1 MGRSYNSSLFYLL
14 SNSKKVM
21 NEFNTPIEN
30 NYQLANQKIPKTIF
44 YEHDTDNGFQIEV
57 KALKG
62 IIELTNLDA
71 NIGPAPAP
79 GCASSVAL
87 AIFNPRLVY
96 ANPDRVY
103 IQTTVYYSP
112 GANDLFVPY
121 LVPTGASFQGVG
133 FSLFN
138 VSNETAGAGQFTGK
152 LYINYE
158 IYSF

>member
-1 MGRSYNSSLFYLL
+1 
-14 SNSKKVM
+14 M
-21 NEFNTPIEN
+21 NEFNTPLEN
-30 NYQLANQKIPKTIF
+30 NYQLANQKIEKTIF

-71 NIGPAPAP
+71 NVGPAPAP
-79 GCASSVAL
+79 GCASSVPL

-96 ANPDRVY
+96 ANADRVY

-112 GANDLFVPY
+112 GFDDLFVPY

-138 VSNETAGAGQFTGK
+138 VSNKTAGDGQFTGK

>member
-1 MGRSYNSSLFYLL
+1 
-14 SNSKKVM
+14 M
-21 NEFNTPIEN
+21 NEFNTPLEN
-30 NYQLANQKIPKTIF
+30 NYQLANQKIEKTIF

-71 NIGPAPAP
+71 NIGPIPEP
-79 GCASSVAL
+79 GCANSVTL
-87 AIFNPRLVY
+87 DILNPRLVY

-112 GANDLFVPY
+112 GVDDLFVPY
-121 LVPTGASFQGVG
+121 LVPTGASPQGAG

-138 VSNETAGAGQFTGK
+138 VSNEAAGAGQFTGK

>member
-1 MGRSYNSSLFYLL
+1 
-14 SNSKKVM
+14 M

-30 NYQLANQKIPKTIF
+30 NYQLANQKIEKTIF
-44 YEHDTDNGFQIEV
+44 YEHDLDNGFQIQV
-57 KALKG
+57 RALKG
-62 IIELTNLDA
+62 IIELTNLDS

-79 GCASSVAL
+79 GCASSVSL
-87 AIFNPRLVY
+87 AIFNPRLNY
-96 ANPDRVY
+96 ANADRVY
-103 IQTTVYYSP
+103 IQTSIYYSP

-121 LVPTGASFQGVG
+121 LVATGASLQGAG

>member
-1 MGRSYNSSLFYLL
+1 
-14 SNSKKVM
+14 M

-30 NYQLANQKIPKTIF
+30 NYQLANQKIEKTIF
-44 YEHDTDNGFQIEV
+44 YEHDLDNGFQIQV
-57 KALKG
+57 RALKG
-62 IIELTNLDA
+62 IIELTNLDS
-71 NIGPAPAP
+71 NVGPAPEP
-79 GCASSVAL
+79 GCASSVTL
-87 AIFNPRLVY
+87 DILNPRLNY

-112 GANDLFVPY
+112 GADDLFVPY
-121 LVPTGASFQGVG
+121 LVATGASPQGAG

>member
-1 MGRSYNSSLFYLL
+1 
-14 SNSKKVM
+14 M
-21 NEFNTPIEN
+21 NEFNTPLEN
-30 NYQLANQKIPKTIF
+30 NYQLANQKIEKTIF
-44 YEHDTDNGFQIEV
+44 YEHDLDNGFQIEV

-71 NIGPAPAP
+71 NVGPIPEP
-79 GCASSVAL
+79 GCANSVTL
-87 AIFNPRLVY
+87 DILNPRLVY

-112 GANDLFVPY
+112 GVDDLFVPY
-121 LVPTGASFQGVG
+121 LVPTGASPQGAG

-138 VSNETAGAGQFTGK
+138 VSNEAAGAGQFTGK